1 MYYLLFATRC
11 TLLLLELT
19 VFSIVWFGIPVA
31 STYFTWFINMQLA
44 PALSDEHVDQTR
56 EALLCFVFH
65 TIFFSIVLWA
75 LLPYYS
81 IKKELPPRLT
91 VLISCA
97 FGLLAEALTV
107 ISIHVS
113 FIAWN
118 WSLHFE
124 GGGYASLSRQCCA
137 MAVFLNVLWS
147 LGWGSFLI
155 FLSVVIDFG
164 IPSWLQ
170 QMLLDTRMLLAL
182 LNTQQ
187 LKTQR
192 REDIESII

>member
-1 MYYLLFATRC
+1 MYYLLFATSC

-19 VFSIVWFGIPVA
+19 VFIVIWFGIPIA
-31 STYFTWFINMQLA
+31 SIYFTWFINMQLA
-44 PALSDEHVDQTR
+44 PALSDEHVDQTT

-81 IKKELPPRLT
+81 ARKELPPRLT

-97 FGLLAEALTV
+97 IGLLAEALTV
-107 ISIHVS
+107 VSIHVS
-113 FIAWN
+113 FIAWK
-118 WSLHFE
+118 WSFHLE
-124 GGGYASLSRQCCA
+124 KSGYVDLSRQCCA
-137 MAVFLNVLWS
+137 MAIFLNVLWS

-182 LNTQQ
+182 FNI
-187 LKTQR
+187 KIQR
-192 REDIESII
+192 KQKLESVI

>member
-1 MYYLLFATRC
+1 MYHLLFATRC

-19 VFSIVWFGIPVA
+19 VFIAIWFGIPVA
-31 STYFTWFINMQLA
+31 SIYFTWFINMQLA
-44 PALSDEHVDQTR
+44 PALSDEHVDQTT

-65 TIFFSIVLWA
+65 SIFFSIVLWA

-81 IKKELPPRLT
+81 VKKELPPHLT

-107 ISIHVS
+107 VSIHVS

-118 WSLHFE
+118 WSFHLE
-124 GGGYASLSRQCCA
+124 GGGYVSLSRQCFA

-155 FLSVVIDFG
+155 FLSVIIDFG

-170 QMLLDTRMLLAL
+170 QMLLDTRMLLAFF
-182 LNTQQ
+182 NT
-187 LKTQR
+187 KNKEER
-192 REDIESII
+192 K